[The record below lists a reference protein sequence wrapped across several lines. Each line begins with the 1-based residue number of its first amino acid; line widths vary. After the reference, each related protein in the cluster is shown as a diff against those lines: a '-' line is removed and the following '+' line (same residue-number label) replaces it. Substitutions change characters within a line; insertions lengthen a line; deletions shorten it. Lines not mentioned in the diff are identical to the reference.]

1 VTFSVSSGLSVPS
14 GLSVSAPEDVGVWV
28 TSESV
33 TRGSDVDPNEIC
45 CDESVEV
52 SLELS
57 EMSVLEE
64 STVCTSVDDSVV
76 DDEAWKWPVPVGN
89 QVVDEKVVVS
99 TPSSASVTGASV
111 LEESVSTTSV
121 TMDSKISI

>member
-1 VTFSVSSGLSVPS
+1 
-14 GLSVSAPEDVGVWV
+14 
-28 TSESV
+28 V

-99 TPSSASVTGASV
+99 TPS
-111 LEESVSTTSV
+111 TSV
-121 TMDSKISI
+121 EDSDSVD

>member
-1 VTFSVSSGLSVPS
+1 
-14 GLSVSAPEDVGVWV
+14 
-28 TSESV
+28 
-33 TRGSDVDPNEIC
+33 
-45 CDESVEV
+45 
-52 SLELS
+52 
-57 EMSVLEE
+57 MLEE

-76 DDEAWKWPVPVGN
+76 DGEASKWPVPVGN

-121 TMDSKISI
+121 TMDSTTWISI